1 MLTLRKKEMTK
12 ANQNQLEII
21 EEFHELK
28 AETNHRT
35 YYIGYFCNLEDAKK
49 AMLSD
54 KNSENPVIS
63 LSGEVQYVWDEE
75 IIG

>member
-1 MLTLRKKEMTK
+1 MLKEK
-12 ANQNQLEII
+12 EIYT
-21 EEFHELK
+21 ELK
-28 AETNHRT
+28 AETIEGT
-35 YYIGYFCNLEDAKK
+35 FSIGYFYNLEDAKK

-63 LSGEVQYVWDEE
+63 VFGEVEYIWDEE

>member
-1 MLTLRKKEMTK
+1 MTK
-12 ANQNQLEII
+12 ANQNQLAII

-28 AETNHRT
+28 AETIEGT
-35 YYIGYFCNLEDAKK
+35 FPIGYFCNLEDAKK

-63 LSGEVQYVWDEE
+63 VFGEVEYVWDEE